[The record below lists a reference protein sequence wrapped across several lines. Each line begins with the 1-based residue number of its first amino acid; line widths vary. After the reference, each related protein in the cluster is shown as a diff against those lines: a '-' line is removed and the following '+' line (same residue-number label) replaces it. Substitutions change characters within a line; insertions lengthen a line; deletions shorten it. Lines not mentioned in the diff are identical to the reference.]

1 MKKFIYLALIVAC
14 FSCKKDNDIIN
25 NSNDSNKEDTSK
37 LNNQVSNSLENQE
50 NSVEFGNLFNEGSQI
65 NFTPSDLVTPSNEE
79 QKEFKKKLVIY
90 EKNDPM
96 IDGISTDDLL
106 TLINNDT
113 FFDSK
118 SYIDSSW
125 LDYFLTKYDLYYT
138 YNDLMEKAIKQED
151 LNAVNILINHKYI
164 ISKKEIEIVKETKE
178 GQEFEISQNKKD
190 GYDSY
195 LVENSKIDLIKI
207 KIEKLFHSN
216 KIYDKDGYTNLRED
230 KSANSKVTTKINSGE
245 YISVITN
252 SDEED
257 WCLVETKDGKKGYVH
272 KSRIVS
278 K

>member
-14 FSCKKDNDIIN
+14 FSCKKDNYITN
-25 NSNDSNKEDTSK
+25 NFNDSNKEDTSK